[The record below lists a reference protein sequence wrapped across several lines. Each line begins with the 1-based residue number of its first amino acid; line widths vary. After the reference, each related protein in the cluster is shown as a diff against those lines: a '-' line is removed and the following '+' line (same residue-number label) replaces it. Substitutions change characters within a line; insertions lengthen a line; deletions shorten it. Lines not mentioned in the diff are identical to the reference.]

1 MMSNDLTVAK
11 IFNDYMV
18 LQRDMNI
25 KVWGTGKEGA
35 WVTLT
40 IGEQIHHTTV
50 YDNRWQI
57 TLAPLSLGGSL
68 TMTITSNTEQII
80 ISDLLVG
87 DVYLASGQSNMAM
100 PLRVTKDGLAEI
112 ESANFPSIRICDM
125 VVRPYASSTA
135 YLGGDDEVG
144 WEIKSTDLNW
154 VPCET
159 RFLKNF
165 SALGYHFAKYIHNAI
180 QVPIGI
186 VNCSFGGRPICA
198 WIEES
203 YFFKD
208 AQLLDY
214 YYDFKTQ
221 LDTINSLSYTAEFA
235 EYLVN
240 IQRFI
245 HGQTEVWPME
255 PIGPFNTSFPSTLFH
270 SMLESILP
278 FAFKAVLWY
287 QGESDELIPALYTKL
302 FTALIHNWRDRFEN
316 PNLPFFFV
324 QLPCYDT
331 KESSPD
337 PYLWGHLRMA
347 QEAVARTVP
356 HTYRCVTLDVGEL
369 EDIHPKNKR
378 IVAYRLS
385 LLVRKYLYDEP
396 ILADSPTIASVTLNN
411 NSLSLSISFNPTTT
425 KLHSKGTNILGFSV
439 IDSNN
444 KVHSLPG
451 MLNENKVYLDISTIS
466 GPYAIH
472 YCYESACHCN
482 LYNEAELPICA
493 VGNFPITTHP

>member
-1 MMSNDLTVAK
+1 MSNSLTVAK
-11 IFNDYMV
+11 IFNDYTV
-18 LQRDMNI
+18 LQRDMNV

-35 WVTLT
+35 LVFLT
-40 IGEQIHHTTV
+40 IDNQIHHTTV

-57 TLAPLSLGGSL
+57 TLSPLSLGDSL
-68 TMTITSNTEQII
+68 TMTITSDTEQIV
-80 ISDLLVG
+80 ISNLLVG

-112 ESANFPSIRICDM
+112 ESAHYPSIRICDM
-125 VVRPYASSTA
+125 VVRPHKGSTA

-154 VPCET
+154 APCET
-159 RFLKNF
+159 KYLKNF
-165 SALGYHFAKYIHNAI
+165 SALGYHFAKSLYNEV

-186 VNCSFGGRPICA
+186 VNCSFGGRPICS

-221 LDTINSLSYTAEFA
+221 LDTIDHLRYTAEFA

-245 HGQTEVWPME
+245 NRQTEVWPTE
-255 PIGPFNTSFPSTLFH
+255 PIGPFNTSLPSTLFH
-270 SMLESILP
+270 SMLESIIP
-278 FAFKAVLWY
+278 FTFKAVLWY
-287 QGESDELIPALYTKL
+287 QGESDELISSLYTKL
-302 FTALIHNWRDRFEN
+302 FTALIQNWRDRFEN

-347 QEAVARTVP
+347 QEEVARTVP
-356 HTYRCVTLDVGEL
+356 HTYRAVTLDVGEL
-369 EDIHPKNKR
+369 EDIHPKDKKT
-378 IVAYRLS
+378 VAYRLS
-385 LLVRKYLYDEP
+385 LLVRKYLYHQS
-396 ILADSPTIASVTLNN
+396 ILADSPTIASATLNN
-411 NSLSLSISFNPTTT
+411 NSLSISFHPATT
-425 KLHSKGTNILGFSV
+425 KLHSKGTNISGFSV

-444 KVHSLPG
+444 KIHTLSG
-451 MLNENKVYLDISTIS
+451 ILNHNTVYLDVSTIS

-482 LYNEAELPICA
+482 LYNEAELPVCA
-493 VGNFPITTHP
+493 VGHFPIT